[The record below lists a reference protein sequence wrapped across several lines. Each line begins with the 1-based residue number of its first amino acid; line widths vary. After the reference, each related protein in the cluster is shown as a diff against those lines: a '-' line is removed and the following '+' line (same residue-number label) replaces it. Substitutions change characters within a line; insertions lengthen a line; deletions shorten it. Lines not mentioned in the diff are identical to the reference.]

1 MAARSDDREERP
13 DLGPA
18 LCEEVA
24 RLPEKYREVVV
35 LCCLEG
41 HTYEEAARRLG
52 RPIGTVKVRLSRAR
66 GLLLGRLTRRGLGLP
81 AGVAA
86 LGTSAEAAAPVPPA
100 LVRGTVQAVLRP
112 SASAAARLATRVSRS
127 MMMTRTLGV
136 AAVLLSAGFVGL
148 GAAMSLR
155 GMPAKQAT
163 PVPKAAPPRIHPDS
177 VVVRVVDASGSP
189 VAGARVGGGAYA
201 GPREP
206 RPGWQFYVPRAES
219 DATGMAELMNVKG
232 MGASG
237 CCSTSCK
244 TGAVSPASRRSRR
257 TTWGR
262 WSR

>member
-24 RLPEKYREVVV
+24 RLPEKYREVIV
-35 LCCLEG
+35 LCYLEG

-81 AGVAA
+81 AGAA
-86 LGTSAEAAAPVPPA
+86 VIGTSAKAAALVTPA
-100 LVRGTVQAVLRP
+100 LVRDTVQAALRP

-127 MMMTRTLGV
+127 LMLTRTLAV

-148 GAAMSLR
+148 GAAVSFR
-155 GMPAKQAT
+155 GLPAQQAT

-177 VVVRVVDASGSP
+177 VIVRVVDASGAP
-189 VAGARVGGGAYA
+189 VAGARVG
-201 GPREP
+201 
-206 RPGWQFYVPRAES
+206 
-219 DATGMAELMNVKG
+219 
-232 MGASG
+232 
-237 CCSTSCK
+237 
-244 TGAVSPASRRSRR
+244 AVRILVPASPGPAGSSTCRAPNR
-257 TTWGR
+257 TPLAR
-262 WSR
+262 PS